1 MNSFVA
7 LLDSFLL
14 EINKSINEKIIGIN
28 YLENIKFLLIEKL
41 QVLDKLIFDDFIKD
55 ISIKKTF
62 SNNREF
68 NNKKVNYTINYLEK
82 SVIKI
87 KSKIEEDSLFIV
99 LDGLKII
106 TIFDKNNQ
114 DKSIKAKIFKNMGF
128 VLSQGSIINE
138 NNNKKS
144 IILQI
149 INKVS

>member
-1 MNSFVA
+1 M
-7 LLDSFLL
+7 DSFEKLFDSLL
-14 EINKSINEKIIGIN
+14 VEINDSINEKIIGIN
-28 YLENIKFLLIEKL
+28 YLEKIKFLLIEKL

-68 NNKKVNYTINYLEK
+68 NSKKVSYTINYLEK

-99 LDGLKII
+99 LDGFKII
-106 TIFDKNNQ
+106 TIFDKNNHE
-114 DKSIKAKIFKNMGF
+114 KSIKTKIFKNMGF

-138 NNNKKS
+138 NSNKKS

-149 INKVS
+149 VNK

>member
-1 MNSFVA
+1 MSSFVT
-7 LLDSFLL
+7 LLDNLLL

-41 QVLDKLIFDDFIKD
+41 LVLDKLILDDLIKD

-62 SNNREF
+62 NNNCDFDNR
-68 NNKKVNYTINYLEK
+68 KISYTINYLEK

-87 KSKIEEDSLFIV
+87 KSKIEEDSLFII

-106 TIFDKNNQ
+106 TIFDKNNH
-114 DKSIKAKIFKNMGF
+114 DKSIKTKIFKNMGF

-138 NNNKKS
+138 NSNKKS

-149 INKVS
+149 VNK

>member
-68 NNKKVNYTINYLEK
+68 NSKKVSYTINYLEK

-87 KSKIEEDSLFIV
+87 KSKIEEDSLFII

-106 TIFDKNNQ
+106 TIFDKN
-114 DKSIKAKIFKNMGF
+114 DHAKSIKTKIFKNMGF

>member
-68 NNKKVNYTINYLEK
+68 NSKKVSYTINYLEK

-87 KSKIEEDSLFIV
+87 KSKIEEDSLFII

-106 TIFDKNNQ
+106 TIFDKNNHN
-114 DKSIKAKIFKNMGF
+114 KSIKTKIFKNMGF

-138 NNNKKS
+138 NSNKKS

-149 INKVS
+149 VNK

>member
-1 MNSFVA
+1 MSPFVL
-7 LLDSFLL
+7 LLDSLLL

-62 SNNREF
+62 NNNQDFKNR
-68 NNKKVNYTINYLEK
+68 KINYTIDYLEK

-87 KSKIEEDSLFIV
+87 KSKIEEDSLFII

-106 TIFDKNNQ
+106 TIFDKNNHN
-114 DKSIKAKIFKNMGF
+114 KSIKTKIFKNKGF

-138 NNNKKS
+138 NNNKKT
-144 IILQI
+144 IILKI
-149 INKVS
+149 VNK

>member
-14 EINKSINEKIIGIN
+14 EINKSINEQIIGIN

-62 SNNREF
+62 NNNQDFKNR
-68 NNKKVNYTINYLEK
+68 KINYTINYLEK

>member
-1 MNSFVA
+1 MSPFVL
-7 LLDSFLL
+7 LLDSLLL

-62 SNNREF
+62 NNNQDFKNR
-68 NNKKVNYTINYLEK
+68 KINYTIDYLEK

-87 KSKIEEDSLFIV
+87 KSKIEEDSLFII

-106 TIFDKNNQ
+106 TIFDKNNHN
-114 DKSIKAKIFKNMGF
+114 KSIKTKIFKNKGF

-144 IILQI
+144 IILKI
-149 INKVS
+149 VNK